1 MDRGKI
7 IFFLRIRKYKKILKA
22 RTFHLLSF
30 HTQVPVVQ
38 VADLTT
44 VALTEPTIL
53 PTELPVT
60 KIETENLTE
69 VK

>member
-1 MDRGKI
+1 M
-7 IFFLRIRKYKKILKA
+7 
-22 RTFHLLSF
+22 
-30 HTQVPVVQ
+30 VQ

-69 VK
+69 VKKYFFANKKIKDNLKS